1 MKILAIA
8 IAAALLTQQDKVTLK
23 FNPKKGD
30 KLVRTEKNEMQL
42 KAKIVAGEQTQ
53 DIEMEQ
59 KGSEKA
65 VLEYQEVAD
74 GKVTKLLIDQQED
87 VEEKKEPGSM
97 EWTKEEKPM
106 HGRKVTLELKD
117 GKIVRTGV
125 DGLDEKALKKLDLED
140 QTVHLLPKQAVAV
153 GDTWKVEGEDV
164 KKFMRDDELSSGTIT
179 MKLLEVKEIDKRR
192 CAVLNAVLDVSGK
205 TDNDVEVAAKLDCE
219 VVIWIERGYA
229 LSVKGKGK
237 VTMKAANEQF
247 KMDGEGPI
255 TLDISVKVE

>member
-1 MKILAIA
+1 MKILAFA

-30 KLVRTEKNEMQL
+30 KLVRTEKSEMQI

-53 DIEMEQ
+53 DIEIEQ

-65 VLEYQEVAD
+65 VIEYQEVAD
-74 GKVTKLLIDQQED
+74 GRVTKLHIDQQED

-106 HGRKVTLELKD
+106 HGRKVTVELKD
-117 GKIVRTGV
+117 GKIVRTGT
-125 DGLDEKALKKLDLED
+125 DGLEEKDVKKLVLDD
-140 QTVHLLPKQAVAV
+140 PTIYLLTKEPVAV
-153 GDTWKVEGEDV
+153 GDTWKVEGENV
-164 KKFMRDDELSSGTIT
+164 KKFLRDDDLTEGTIT
-179 MKLLEVKEIDKRR
+179 MKLLEIKEIDKRR
-192 CAVLNAVLDVSGK
+192 CAVLSAVLDVKGK

-237 VTMKAANEQF
+237 VSMSASNEQF
-247 KMDGEGPI
+247 KMEGEGPI